1 MNTVSFG
8 KLTDKPQK
16 KTLFI
21 VRGVPGSGKTTFVKN
36 FLKGVFHVEN
46 DMFHM
51 KGLNYEWSADGQKK
65 AIDFC
70 SDFVEYA
77 MEHGIVCAVS
87 NTFTRKRFV
96 DYYVDMAKRYGYT
109 VFIFRCMGE
118 FTNVHS
124 VPYETLK
131 SMSDGFEDYEGEI
144 IVRPCDNNYMFSY
157 SSVDTETEM

>member
-1 MNTVSFG
+1 MNTVSLG
-8 KLTDKPQK
+8 SLADKPQK

-21 VRGVPGSGKTTFVKN
+21 VRGLPGSGKTTFVKN
-36 FLKGVFHVEN
+36 FLKGVFHIEN

-51 KGLNYEWSADGQKK
+51 KGLKYEWSADGQKK

-77 MEHGIVCAVS
+77 MEHEIVCAVS

-109 VFIFRCMGE
+109 VFVFRCMGE
-118 FTNVHS
+118 FNNVHS
-124 VPYETLK
+124 VPYETIK

-144 IVRPCDNNYMFSY
+144 FVRPCDNNYMFSY
-157 SSVDTETEM
+157 WSVDTETDM